1 MASGKTWNRRA
12 AVIGGAGLAAAG
24 GYWALRRPSKPSH
37 SLIPDGK
44 TFRRGNAAEPQTLDP
59 SLSAGVQEEE
69 IIGDLMVGL
78 VMPDPDAKPIPALA
92 TRWTTSPDGLIWTF
106 YLREAQWSDGAPIT
120 ADDFVFGW
128 RRILDPATASTY
140 SYFLYPL
147 KNAEAVNGGKLPG
160 TALGARA
167 VDPHTLEVTLEHPA
181 PYFIEMLMHQTMC
194 PLPRHV
200 VERKNKAWALPG
212 SYVGSGPFVLKE
224 WTPNGHIL
232 VEKNPRFYDAANVT
246 LERVFYYPTDDYGAA
261 LQRMRAGELDIQVKL
276 PAQQIDWIRA
286 NMPDTISDVPMLI
299 TEIIAVNHTRKP
311 FNDIRVRHAMN
322 LALNREAITRRIVR
336 VGDVPAYALVPP
348 TTANYPGGNAFDFKS
363 LPQARRTEAARTL
376 MRAAGFDE
384 KNRAKSTYMIRATTP
399 GAGRAVA
406 AAIQQMLAQIYL
418 DVAIVPND
426 MQVFYPTIQVH
437 DFDIAQ
443 AGWQADFNDAATFL
457 DLYRTGSGNNW
468 GLYSNPA
475 FDRMMDAAQS
485 DIDLVSRGRKLAA
498 AEAIALRD
506 HAAMPL
512 WFWVSPDI
520 VWPYVKGWKANP
532 MDYHRSRWISIDQA
546 ARLKQFT

>member
-1 MASGKTWNRRA
+1 
-12 AVIGGAGLAAAG
+12 
-24 GYWALRRPSKPSH
+24 
-37 SLIPDGK
+37 
-44 TFRRGNAAEPQTLDP
+44 
-59 SLSAGVQEEE
+59 
-69 IIGDLMVGL
+69 
-78 VMPDPDAKPIPALA
+78 
-92 TRWTTSPDGLIWTF
+92 
-106 YLREAQWSDGAPIT
+106 
-120 ADDFVFGW
+120 
-128 RRILDPATASTY
+128 
-140 SYFLYPL
+140 
-147 KNAEAVNGGKLPG
+147 
-160 TALGARA
+160 
-167 VDPHTLEVTLEHPA
+167 
-181 PYFIEMLMHQTMC
+181 
-194 PLPRHV
+194 
-200 VERKNKAWALPG
+200 
-212 SYVGSGPFVLKE
+212 
-224 WTPNGHIL
+224 
-232 VEKNPRFYDAANVT
+232 
-246 LERVFYYPTDDYGAA
+246 
-261 LQRMRAGELDIQVKL
+261 
-276 PAQQIDWIRA
+276 
-286 NMPDTISDVPMLI
+286 
-299 TEIIAVNHTRKP
+299 
-311 FNDIRVRHAMN
+311 
-322 LALNREAITRRIVR
+322 
-336 VGDVPAYALVPP
+336 
-348 TTANYPGGNAFDFKS
+348 
-363 LPQARRTEAARTL
+363 